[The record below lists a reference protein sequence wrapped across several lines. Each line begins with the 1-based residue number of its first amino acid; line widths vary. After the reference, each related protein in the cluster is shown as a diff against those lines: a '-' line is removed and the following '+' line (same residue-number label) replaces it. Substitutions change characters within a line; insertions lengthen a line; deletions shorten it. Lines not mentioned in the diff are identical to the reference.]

1 MWSPG
6 LRSGGRLCWLA
17 LGLLLSLLPLSSWA
31 EPSAR
36 EAAALAALSQAE
48 AALSK
53 AEAALSEAG
62 KALDALKEGSA
73 MLSEALKRSKL
84 EVETLKGEYETRLR
98 ELEALRMQSA
108 ELKTSLTA
116 SQEETRRA
124 ENWAFGLGAGFLLAL
139 LGWIFL

>member
-6 LRSGGRLCWLA
+6 SRSAGRLCWLA

-36 EAAALAALSQAE
+36 EAEALAALSQAE

-53 AEAALSEAG
+53 AEAALTEAQ
-62 KALDALKEGSA
+62 KALDASTEGSA
-73 MLSEALKRSKL
+73 MLKEALERSKL
-84 EVETLKGEYETRLR
+84 ELETLKGEYATRLR
-98 ELEALRMQSA
+98 ELEALRTQSA
-108 ELKTSLTA
+108 ELSASLKKA
-116 SQEETRRA
+116 QA
-124 ENWAFGLGAGFLLAL
+124 EVLSAERWAFGLGVGALAFL

>member
-1 MWSPG
+1 MWRHG
-6 LRSGGRLCWLA
+6 LRRIGGRLLLGLA
-17 LGLLLSLLPLSSWA
+17 LLGSLSPLSSWA

-48 AALSK
+48 VALSK
-53 AEAALSEAG
+53 AEAALVEAG
-62 KALDALKEGSA
+62 KALDASKEGSA

-84 EVETLKGEYETRLR
+84 ELETLRGEYETRLK

-108 ELKTSLTA
+108 ELKTSLKA

-124 ENWAFGLGAGFLLAL
+124 ENWAFGLGVGALLAL